1 MVEGKEIKTNNI
13 SGLAD
18 LYCQMS
24 IIGDIKYSKTSIKY
38 ETLSPNW
45 NETFSFLIGNY
56 NSDIFRLEL
65 KEKDKND
72 NVGDINLELK
82 NFEDDKIYI
91 RWLKVENKCKITG
104 LIKVEINLIE
114 TGGKAFNGE
123 IIEEK
128 KEFKPS
134 EKWELNIHII
144 KATNLPSADS
154 NGLSDPYC
162 LFKILNRDISVKS
175 RRIDKTLNPI
185 WDDYI
190 NIPII
195 SLNSDIIRLEIT
207 DWDRVGKDDKLCM
220 RDFTLK
226 EYIPGKTYH
235 DTFSLIPL
243 AGNPGGSKVE
253 LSLYITPPSAL
264 PFEEFKYD
272 LEQLNVRIEDITG
285 VTTKSIL
292 KNPKLFVNLRLD
304 NDSDEGFLTDTKD
317 DLNTIFKE
325 DFSFIII
332 DKDTEKLIIEYKNE
346 TDNTIIG
353 KCLVPLN
360 DIKYGITKEI
370 KTMLNPSGTIHL
382 FLQINKKG
390 IEPFQ
395 DINLSPLINQYM
407 TFYIKIISGKNIP
420 VADNTGL
427 SDPFCILGLKDR
439 KEKKKTLIR
448 KQTLTPVWNQEFQ
461 FKVLSYNTDIFILE
475 LYDYDKYSKNDFLGK
490 WEISIKDIKPG
501 IVEDKEINA
510 GGLILVKYHLA
521 FPGKPAFI
529 NN

>member
-1 MVEGKEIKTNNI
+1 MDKKNEIPFKDKVFTPLSNPYMTFYIKIKSGKDIPVADNTGLSDPFCVLELKDRKEKQKTFTKIQTLTPVWNQTFQFKILSYNTDVFILSLYDYDKYSKNDFLGSWKINIKDINPGVVEEKEINAGGLISVKYHLAFPGDAAFVTKPFKTKTLNI
-13 SGLAD
+13 KVFEAKGIQTSNVSGLAD
-18 LYCQMS
+18 LYCLLY
-24 IIGDIKYSKTSIKY
+24 IPGDIIYSQTKVKTA
-38 ETLSPNW
+38 TLSPSW
-45 NETFSFLIGNY
+45 NETFSFLIANY
-56 NSDIFRLEL
+56 QTDILKFEL
-65 KEKDKND
+65 KEKGKDKNL
-72 NVGDINLELK
+72 GELNLELK
-82 NFEDDKIYI
+82 NFEDDKIYR
-91 RWLKVENKCKITG
+91 RWLKMENKGKITG

-114 TGGKAFNGE
+114 TGRKAFNGE

-220 RDFTLK
+220 KDFTLK

-264 PFEEFKYD
+264 PFKEFEYD
-272 LEQLNVRIEDITG
+272 IEQLNVRIEDIIG

-292 KNPKLFVNLRLD
+292 KNPKLYVNLRLE

-317 DLNTIFKE
+317 DLNTIYKE
-325 DFSFIII
+325 DFNFIIM

-353 KCLVPLN
+353 KCLLPLK
-360 DIKYGITKEI
+360 DIQYGITK
-370 KTMLNPSGTIHL
+370 
-382 FLQINKKG
+382 
-390 IEPFQ
+390 
-395 DINLSPLINQYM
+395 D
-407 TFYIKIISGKNIP
+407 
-420 VADNTGL
+420 
-427 SDPFCILGLKDR
+427 LG
-439 KEKKKTLIR
+439 
-448 KQTLTPVWNQEFQ
+448 
-461 FKVLSYNTDIFILE
+461 
-475 LYDYDKYSKNDFLGK
+475 
-490 WEISIKDIKPG
+490 
-501 IVEDKEINA
+501 
-510 GGLILVKYHLA
+510 
-521 FPGKPAFI
+521 
-529 NN
+529 